1 MIKKSLRKARPAT
14 VAGYI
19 EAAAREARPKLRS
32 MRATIRKA
40 APGATESLK
49 WGMPSVSYRR
59 VLVVY
64 AAFRNH
70 IGFYPTP
77 SAIKAFAKELKPYKS
92 ASGSVQFPLDEPLPL
107 ALVRRITQFRVRESR
122 EKDAK
127 WKMP

>member
-1 MIKKSLRKARPAT
+1 MIKKSVRKARPAT
-14 VAGYI
+14 VAEYI

-32 MRATIRKA
+32 MRSTIRKA
-40 APGATESLK
+40 APGATEGLK
-49 WGMPSVSYRR
+49 WGMPAVSYRR

-107 ALVRRITQFRVRESR
+107 ALVRRITQLRARESR

-127 WKMP
+127 WKTP

>member
-1 MIKKSLRKARPAT
+1 MIKKSARKARPAT

-19 EAAAREARPKLRS
+19 EAAAKEARPKLRS
-32 MRATIRKA
+32 MRATVSKA
-40 APGATESLK
+40 APGAAEGLK

-77 SAIKAFAKELKPYKS
+77 SAIKAFAKELKPYKT
-92 ASGSVQFPLDEPLPL
+92 ASGSVQFPLDQPLPL
-107 ALVRRITQFRVRESR
+107 ALVRRITRFRVAESR

-127 WKMP
+127 WRAP

>member
-1 MIKKSLRKARPAT
+1 MIRKSARKARPST
-14 VAGYI
+14 VAEYI
-19 EAAAREARPKLRS
+19 EAAAKEARPKLRS

-77 SAIKAFAKELKPYKS
+77 SAVKAFAKELKPYKS
-92 ASGSVQFPLDEPLPL
+92 ASGSVQFPLDDPLPL
-107 ALVRRITQFRVRESR
+107 ALVRRITQFRARESR

-127 WKMP
+127 WKAP